1 MRPNVVE
8 TVPKVLIC
16 EVGPRDGLQ
25 SVTATMPTRMVKKS
39 QTPAGTV
46 PAPWGL
52 GQGVDRVHFALRL
65 PTLGWPRF
73 CWRKLQLWT

>member
-25 SVTATMPTRMVKKS
+25 SVTATMPTRRVKKS
-39 QTPAGTV
+39 QTSAATV
-46 PAPWGL
+46 RAPWGS
-52 GQGVDRVHFALRL
+52 GQGAWVVLTVRRCCPRWVERL
-65 PTLGWPRF
+65 GAGLSCGG
-73 CWRKLQLWT
+73 C

>member
-25 SVTATMPTRMVKKS
+25 SVTATMPTRMVKKP
-39 QTPAGTV
+39 QTPVVTDS
-46 PAPWGL
+46 APPGL
-52 GQGVDRVHFALRL
+52 G
-65 PTLGWPRF
+65 
-73 CWRKLQLWT
+73 

>member
-25 SVTATMPTRMVKKS
+25 SVTATMPTRMVKKP

-46 PAPWGL
+46 SAPPGL
-52 GQGVDRVHFALRL
+52 G
-65 PTLGWPRF
+65 
-73 CWRKLQLWT
+73 

>member
-25 SVTATMPTRMVKKS
+25 SVTAT
-39 QTPAGTV
+39 
-46 PAPWGL
+46 
-52 GQGVDRVHFALRL
+52 
-65 PTLGWPRF
+65 RF
-73 CWRKLQLWT
+73 CRSSGAWLKRVALLTW

>member
-25 SVTATMPTRMVKKS
+25 SVTATMPTRTVKNP
-39 QTPAGTV
+39 QHLPAQCLLHR
-46 PAPWGL
+46 A
-52 GQGVDRVHFALRL
+52 
-65 PTLGWPRF
+65 
-73 CWRKLQLWT
+73 

>member
-46 PAPWGL
+46 RAPAELSAGRL
-52 GQGVDRVHFALRL
+52 GRAHRALRL
-65 PTLGWPRF
+65 PTLGSAAGRGVGGGG
-73 CWRKLQLWT
+73 C

>member
-25 SVTATMPTRMVKKS
+25 SVTATMPTRRVKKS
-39 QTPAGTV
+39 QTSAATV
-46 PAPWGL
+46 RAPWGS
-52 GQGVDRVHFALRL
+52 GQGAAAARAG
-65 PTLGWPRF
+65 LG
-73 CWRKLQLWT
+73 CWSRGWQQCLLTGWF